1 MGFTPLMLI
10 GSGLSAAGQVAG
22 GIGAGRAAK
31 INAANQDAQA
41 DQLETKT
48 AADVGAARRSFD
60 KFRGALRGDIA
71 AYGGSAKRGT
81 GLLLAQEAERAAK
94 LDELNIIVDG
104 KNQAQA
110 IRAGAAM
117 TRYEGKNA
125 RTQGILGGLGT
136 AIKGYGDFR
145 EMRG

>member
-1 MGFTPLMLI
+1 MGFPALMLI

-22 GIGAGRAAK
+22 GIGADKAAK

-41 DQLETKT
+41 GQTETQT
-48 AADVGAARRSFD
+48 SANVGAARRSFD
-60 KFRGALRGDIA
+60 KFRGALRGDFA

-81 GLLLAQEAERAAK
+81 GLLMAQEAERGAK
-94 LDELNIIVDG
+94 LDELNIITEG
-104 KNQAQA
+104 ANQAQA
-110 IRAGAAM
+110 LRAGAAM

-125 RTQGILGGLGT
+125 RTQGFLGGLGT
-136 AIKGYGDFR
+136 AIKGFGDYK